1 MPFHRHHRQVGT
13 RHLLTL
19 GITAANIARLR
30 TPVDSASW
38 RAAPHH
44 SGPIPFV
51 CGPLNC
57 VLRLD
62 THALPHP
69 SLFAV
74 TLSDEDV
81 QALITEGMREFV
93 GTNVGVVCVYGLTPK
108 VAGEA
113 VRRVLGD
120 E

>member
-13 RHLLTL
+13 RHFLTL
-19 GITAANIARLR
+19 GITAGNIARLR
-30 TPVDSASW
+30 QGPV
-38 RAAPHH
+38 
-44 SGPIPFV
+44 PFP
-51 CGPLNC
+51 CGPLDC

-108 VAGEA
+108 IAGEA

-120 E
+120 A

>member
-19 GITAANIARLR
+19 GITAGNIARLR
-30 TPVDSASW
+30 QGPV
-38 RAAPHH
+38 
-44 SGPIPFV
+44 PFP
-51 CGPLNC
+51 CGPLDC
-57 VLRLD
+57 VLRLEH
-62 THALPHP
+62 HALPHP

-93 GTNVGVVCVYGLTPK
+93 GTNVGVVCVYGLTPT

-113 VRRVLGD
+113 VRKVLGD

>member
-19 GITAANIARLR
+19 GITAGNIARLR

-51 CGPLNC
+51 CGPLQC

-69 SLFAV
+69 SWFAV
-74 TLSDEDV
+74 TLSDDDLR
-81 QALITEGMREFV
+81 ALLDEGMVEFA
-93 GTNVGVVCVYGLTPK
+93 GPSVGVVCVYGLTPL

-120 E
+120 A

>member
-19 GITAANIARLR
+19 GITAGNIARLR
-30 TPVDSASW
+30 QGPV
-38 RAAPHH
+38 
-44 SGPIPFV
+44 PFP
-51 CGPLNC
+51 CGPLDC

-108 VAGEA
+108 IAGEA

-120 E
+120 A

>member
-19 GITAANIARLR
+19 GITAGNVARLR
-30 TPVDSASW
+30 QGPV
-38 RAAPHH
+38 
-44 SGPIPFV
+44 PFP
-51 CGPLNC
+51 CGPLAC

-69 SLFAV
+69 SWFAV
-74 TLSDEDV
+74 TLSDDDLR
-81 QALITEGMREFV
+81 ALLDEGLVEFA
-93 GTNVGVVCVYGLTPK
+93 GPSVGVVCVYGLTPL

-120 E
+120 A